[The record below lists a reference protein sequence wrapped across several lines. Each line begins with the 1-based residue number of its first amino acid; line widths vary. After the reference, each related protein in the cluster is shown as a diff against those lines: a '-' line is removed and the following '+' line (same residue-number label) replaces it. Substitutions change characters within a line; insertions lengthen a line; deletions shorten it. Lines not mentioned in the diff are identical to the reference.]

1 MAASGLTS
9 FARAVTYYNDLYR
22 TATETFYAF
31 EKSKVLDL
39 LKHERELRKR
49 AETFIEVS
57 GLEWS
62 DCGDLKRHLD
72 YFKRYLEM
80 ERKQS
85 CASDIKD
92 ILLRDLPIA
101 LACLTQ
107 KIVKENELEIV
118 RHDQDSPAVSSISE
132 TLECFAE
139 SSVNAAWQKALRR
152 KQNDPEGA
160 ITLARSLLESVC
172 KSILDRQNIEY
183 DPDKMKLAELYKKTA
198 DALNLSPSQH
208 TEKVFKQILGSCAG
222 VVGGLG
228 EIRNKLGDAH
238 GKGKLSVKPQE
249 RHAELAVNLSGSVA
263 LYLIKTY
270 FETHSHEGIKT
281 SEI

>member
-9 FARAVTYYNDLYR
+9 FARAVTYYNELYQA
-22 TATETFYAF
+22 ATETFYAF
-31 EKSKVLDL
+31 ENSKVLDL
-39 LKHERELRKR
+39 LKCEREIRKR

-72 YFKRYLEM
+72 YFKDYLER
-80 ERKQS
+80 EKKQS

-92 ILLRDLPIA
+92 ILHRDLPVA
-101 LACLTQ
+101 LKCLTQ
-107 KIVKENELEIV
+107 KIVEENELEIV
-118 RHDQDSPAVSSISE
+118 RHDQDSPAVGLISE
-132 TLECFAE
+132 MLECFSE
-139 SSVNAAWQKALRR
+139 SDVSAVWQKALRR
-152 KQNDPEGA
+152 KQSDPEGA

-183 DPDKMKLAELYKKTA
+183 DTDKMKLAELYKKTA
-198 DALNLSPSQH
+198 DTLNLSPSQH

-238 GKGKLSVKPQE
+238 GKGKLNIRPQE
-249 RHAELAVNLSGSVA
+249 RHAELAVNLSGSMA

-270 FETHSHEGIKT
+270 NNR
-281 SEI
+281 